1 MNNELGLFSFLSL
14 LFFSFLF
21 DFGFYFYFFIILD
34 LNNITSYIIV
44 IYITKYNKDMIS
56 ITEWS

>member
-21 DFGFYFYFFIILD
+21 DFWFFIFYFYIILD

-44 IYITKYNKDMIS
+44 IHITKYNKDVIS
-56 ITEWS
+56 ITG